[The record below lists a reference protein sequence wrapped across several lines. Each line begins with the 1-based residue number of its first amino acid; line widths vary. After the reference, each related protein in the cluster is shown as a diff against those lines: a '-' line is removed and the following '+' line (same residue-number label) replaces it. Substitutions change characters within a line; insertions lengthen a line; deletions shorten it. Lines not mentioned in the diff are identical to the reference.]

1 MKTKVNE
8 CLRGLC
14 PPNPLGF
21 IALRPIPQEGRHARA
36 AEAAQACGL
45 WAKRGAQVASQR
57 SLILRLGPAM
67 LPATHLGH
75 QRLIPHLD
83 PAGRMAGFESS
94 DLQLVKSRL

>member
-1 MKTKVNE
+1 MKTKVSK

-21 IALRPIPQEGRHARA
+21 IALKPIPQEGMHARA
-36 AEAAQACGL
+36 AQAAQACGI

-57 SLILRLGPAM
+57 SLILRLGSAM
-67 LPATHLGH
+67 LRATHLGH
-75 QRLIPHLD
+75 QRLIPYPD
-83 PAGRMAGFESS
+83 PVGRMAGFESS

>member
-1 MKTKVNE
+1 MKTKLNK

-21 IALRPIPQEGRHARA
+21 IALKPIPQEGMHARA
-36 AEAAQACGL
+36 AETAQACGI

-67 LPATHLGH
+67 LPARHLGQ
-75 QRLIPHLD
+75 QRLFSYRD
-83 PAGRMAGFESS
+83 PVGRMAGFE
-94 DLQLVKSRL
+94 KFRLAACEI